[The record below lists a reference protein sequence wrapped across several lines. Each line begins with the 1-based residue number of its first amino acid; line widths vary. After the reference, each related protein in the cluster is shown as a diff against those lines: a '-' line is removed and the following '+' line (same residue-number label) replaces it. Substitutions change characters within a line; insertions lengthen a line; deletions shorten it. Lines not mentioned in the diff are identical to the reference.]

1 MHSPGGGFLRGR
13 GDDAARNAARTL
25 PPLPSP
31 PPPCPVSR
39 RLSFSMKMFVQRKAG
54 RRQRVRRFACRHIP
68 FSRSL
73 AVHHQSLAFRARL
86 CHEKNEAPEEAAVSH
101 RFLPLLFAFFQLG
114 ALFPS
119 IAFRAEYYNHF
130 VSLTSKNFNN
140 LSHKFRKV
148 YI

>member
-1 MHSPGGGFLRGR
+1 MR

-25 PPLPSP
+25 PSLPSP
-31 PPPCPVSR
+31 ASYLDVS
-39 RLSFSMKMFVQRKAG
+39 LSMKMFVQRKAG
-54 RRQRVRRFACRHIP
+54 RRQRVRRFACRHIL

-86 CHEKNEAPEEAAVSH
+86 YHEKNEAPEEAAVSH

-119 IAFRAEYYNHF
+119 IVFSAEYYNHF
-130 VSLTSKNFNN
+130 VSLTSRTLIIYRTSLEKYT
-140 LSHKFRKV
+140 SDHKTV
-148 YI
+148 

>member
-1 MHSPGGGFLRGR
+1 MCAEMVPHEMQRERYRLS
-13 GDDAARNAARTL
+13 
-25 PPLPSP
+25 PPLPLSLP
-31 PPPCPVSR
+31 ASYPDVS
-39 RLSFSMKMFVQRKAG
+39 LSMKVFVQRKAG
-54 RRQRVRRFACRHIP
+54 RRQRVRRFACRRIP
-68 FSRSL
+68 FSWSL

-86 CHEKNEAPEEAAVSH
+86 CHEKNKAPEEASVFH
-101 RFLPLLFAFFQLG
+101 RFLPLLFAFFLQG

-119 IAFRAEYYNHF
+119 IVYDAKYYNHF

>member
-1 MHSPGGGFLRGR
+1 MHSLGGGFLFVR

-25 PPLPSP
+25 PSLPSP
-31 PPPCPVSR
+31 ASYLDVS
-39 RLSFSMKMFVQRKAG
+39 LSMKMFVQRKAG
-54 RRQRVRRFACRHIP
+54 RRQRVRRFACRHIL

-119 IAFRAEYYNHF
+119 ILFSAEYYNHF

>member
-1 MHSPGGGFLRGR
+1 MCAEMMPREMQRERYRLS
-13 GDDAARNAARTL
+13 
-25 PPLPSP
+25 PPLP
-31 PPPCPVSR
+31 
-39 RLSFSMKMFVQRKAG
+39 LSLPASYPDFSVSMKMFVQRKAG
-54 RRQRVRRFACRHIP
+54 RRQRVRRFACPYIP

-73 AVHHQSLAFRARL
+73 AVHHRSLAFLARL
-86 CHEKNEAPEEAAVSH
+86 CHEKNEAFEEVAVSH
-101 RFLPLLFAFFQLG
+101 RFLPPLFAFFKLG

-119 IAFRAEYYNHF
+119 IVYRAKYYNHF